1 MEEGN
6 INSGLENTNSIKNP
20 DNLKVILVFFKI
32 VARLYIYII
41 PIFLIIA
48 LISSNVDVSGLQFYF
63 TVSPIV
69 IPGGGLADAFFCL
82 LYVLI
87 SIFCGI
93 LCLISVKKIENGN
106 RNSLG
111 VLKGLITLT
120 TIVTIITW
128 LYVIFPVFYIVSHDS
143 F

>member
-1 MEEGN
+1 MDEGN
-6 INSGLENTNSIKNP
+6 INSELKNIKPIKNP
-20 DNLKVILVFFKI
+20 EDLKVILAFFRV

-48 LISSNVDVSGLQFYF
+48 LISSNVSGLQFYF

-93 LCLISVKKIENGN
+93 LCLISVKKIEKGDRNG
-106 RNSLG
+106 LG
-111 VLKGLITLT
+111 VLKGLVTLT

-128 LYVIFPVFYIVSHDS
+128 LYIIFPVFYIMSHDS